1 MRIFAWLLAA
11 LSIGVLG
18 FGVVFI
24 IVLGNEYGFGAGLL
38 SVVVIAVGLAAI
50 PTGIANSLFGKKQ
63 DRQLG
68 RTPNATLGWL
78 SSGCVSWSAR

>member
-38 SVVVIAVGLAAI
+38 SVVVIAVALAAI
-50 PTGIANSLFGKKQ
+50 PAAIANSLFAKKR
-63 DRQLG
+63 DA
-68 RTPNATLGWL
+68 N
-78 SSGCVSWSAR
+78 

>member
-1 MRIFAWLLAA
+1 MKIVAWLLVA

-38 SVVVIAVGLAAI
+38 SVFVIGVALAAI
-50 PTGIANSLFGKKQ
+50 PAAMAASLFSRKKQ
-63 DRQLG
+63 
-68 RTPNATLGWL
+68 
-78 SSGCVSWSAR
+78 